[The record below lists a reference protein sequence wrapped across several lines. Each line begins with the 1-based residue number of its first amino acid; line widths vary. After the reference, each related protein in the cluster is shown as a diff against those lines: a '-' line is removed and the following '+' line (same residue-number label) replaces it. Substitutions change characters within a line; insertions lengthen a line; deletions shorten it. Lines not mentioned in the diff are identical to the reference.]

1 MKPFI
6 TAIKTEWLKMKK
18 SKVIWL
24 TTAAFTIAPLMAGF
38 FMIVLK
44 DPDMAK
50 NAGFISTKAQIAGEA
65 TWPSYLNLYA
75 QIIAVGGIFV
85 IVLAKFV
92 TSFTISFILSAY
104 IVTLG
109 FLIGWMIDLPQW
121 SSLVVMEALYS
132 IIIVTLL
139 TIALS
144 TPVAFFACYSQGYL
158 APLGFVII
166 TL

>member
-1 MKPFI
+1 
-6 TAIKTEWLKMKK
+6 
-18 SKVIWL
+18 WL

-85 IVLAKFV
+85 FGFVNSWIFGREYADNTITDLLALPYRSALSVPAKLG
-92 TSFTISFILSAY
+92 TSSTISLISSAY

-109 FLIGWMIDLPQW
+109 ILIGSMTDPRRR
-121 SSLVVMEALYS
+121 S
-132 IIIVTLL
+132 
-139 TIALS
+139 
-144 TPVAFFACYSQGYL
+144 
-158 APLGFVII
+158 
-166 TL
+166 